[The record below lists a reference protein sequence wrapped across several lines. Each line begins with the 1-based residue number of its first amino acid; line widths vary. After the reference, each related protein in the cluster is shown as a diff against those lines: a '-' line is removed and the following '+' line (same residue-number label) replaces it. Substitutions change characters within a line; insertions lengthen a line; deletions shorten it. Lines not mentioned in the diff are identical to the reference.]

1 MIFRVYLTSGNCTDT
16 SERGCTLVSY
26 TRSPRTIAFVFSP
39 SRFRFPLLL
48 PFRLPPFFPSRSHLF
63 YPHSVSPFSIFFLFF
78 FFFLS
83 LPRRQFSAPL
93 PPPPLSASIFLR
105 PLLSA
110 LLIFLFLFSFPLPT
124 LPTSPF
130 LFDFA
135 SLFSLFLSPS
145 LQLYFH
151 PSSASASFVLSTLF
165 LIISFS
171 LCLYSPPLHS
181 LSLSLSLSSFSLS
194 IRRIVP
200 FVVVTLR
207 HSLSLSLSLFLPS
220 LSLVAFPFPSS
231 VTSRHRETAARRTR
245 ARSRTFAS
253 EEPARKFENF
263 TRSRLS
269 RPWPSRLAAFSEFTR
284 DPSLSLSL
292 AFSFCL
298 AT

>member
-48 PFRLPPFFPSRSHLF
+48 PFRLPPFFPSRSHFF
-63 YPHSVSPFSIFFLFF
+63 YPHSVSPFSIFFYFF

-181 LSLSLSLSSFSLS
+181 LSLSLSLLFFSLYS
-194 IRRIVP
+194 PHCPFCRRDPPP
-200 FVVVTLR
+200 F
-207 HSLSLSLSLFLPS
+207 SLSLSLFISPFSQPRGLS
-220 LSLVAFPFPSS
+220 LSFVRHVASQRDGSAQNSRAFAHFRVGRASQKIRKFHPLAS
-231 VTSRHRETAARRTR
+231 VTALAFTVGRFLRIHSR
-245 ARSRTFAS
+245 SF
-253 EEPARKFENF
+253 
-263 TRSRLS
+263 
-269 RPWPSRLAAFSEFTR
+269 
-284 DPSLSLSL
+284 SLSL